1 MASAGDASAAG
12 PRCASDPLSA
22 ERQMTLFEMI
32 AALLITLSLGLMI
45 IEDTRDDSIR
55 VMPLPIEV

>member
-1 MASAGDASAAG
+1 
-12 PRCASDPLSA
+12 
-22 ERQMTLFEMI
+22 MTMFEMV

-55 VMPLPIEV
+55 VMPLPVDT

>member
-1 MASAGDASAAG
+1 
-12 PRCASDPLSA
+12 
-22 ERQMTLFEMI
+22 MTLFEMI